1 MSDLDLIHD
10 PARHRFSTEVDGHE
24 AELIYVP
31 EDGAIAIVHTGVP
44 PEIGGRGI
52 AAELMKAALDF
63 ARAAGLK
70 VAPRCSY
77 AAAYVKRHREYDDL
91 LV

>member
-1 MSDLDLIHD
+1 MSELIHD
-10 PARHRFSTEVDGHE
+10 PARHRFSIEVDGHE
-24 AELIYVP
+24 AELLYEP
-31 EDGAIAIVHTGVP
+31 QEGAIAIVHTGVP

-52 AAELMKAALDF
+52 AADLVKAALEF

-70 VAPRCSY
+70 VAARCSY
-77 AAAYVKRHREYDDL
+77 AEAYVKRHREYDNL